1 MKNLREIPIQI
12 YLEKEQDRT
21 ITLLAKASH
30 RSRASV
36 IRACIEKFVASLPPE
51 EDPALRV
58 MNLGASGKRDI
69 AEKHDDYLA
78 QPRKAKASK

>member
-1 MKNLREIPIQI
+1 MKNIKKIPIQI
-12 YLEKEQDRT
+12 YLEREQDRT
-21 ITLLAKASH
+21 ITLLAKAS
-30 RSRASV
+30 RKSKASV
-36 IRACIEKFVASLPPE
+36 IRTCIEKYVASLPPDK
-51 EDPALRV
+51 DPALKV

>member
-1 MKNLREIPIQI
+1 MKNLKKIPIQI

-21 ITLLAKASH
+21 ITLLAKASR
-30 RSRASV
+30 RSKASV
-36 IRACIEKFVASLPPE
+36 IRACIEKFVASLPPD

-69 AEKHDDYLA
+69 AEKHDDYLMRS
-78 QPRKAKASK
+78 RKAKANK

>member
-1 MKNLREIPIQI
+1 MKNLKKIPIQI

-21 ITLLAKASH
+21 ITLLAKAS
-30 RSRASV
+30 RKSKASV
-36 IRACIEKFVASLPPE
+36 IRACIEEFVASLPPD

-69 AEKHDDYLA
+69 AEKHDDYLTR
-78 QPRKAKASK
+78 PRKGKASK